1 MICFD
6 RQNFSGCFSVK
17 KRILYEEESRLIFK
31 AKCHE
36 IKNQEFQT
44 KLKCEQ
50 EYFSL
55 LIFRTKGIMI
65 FSGKNNQKVVQM
77 RVLSYELKGILLV
90 HKLISDQCGFYL
102 INICFTR
109 VLQSKAMTQ
118 FEKDQTR
125 LASCSFSTLCPPLT
139 AFYLALTLY

>member
-1 MICFD
+1 MRTNKSKETEFEFYFVTGTVLMLLGIRLMRWLYNLIYLLWSVLICRIFPAV
-6 RQNFSGCFSVK
+6 SVK
-17 KRILYEEESRLIFK
+17 KRILYEEESRLIFN

-65 FSGKNNQKVVQM
+65 FSGKNKQKAVQM

-90 HKLISDQCGFYL
+90 HKLISD
-102 INICFTR
+102 
-109 VLQSKAMTQ
+109 
-118 FEKDQTR
+118 
-125 LASCSFSTLCPPLT
+125 
-139 AFYLALTLY
+139 

>member
-1 MICFD
+1 M
-6 RQNFSGCFSVK
+6 K
-17 KRILYEEESRLIFK
+17 KRILYEEESRLIFN

-65 FSGKNNQKVVQM
+65 FFQVKTNQKAVQM
-77 RVLSYELKGILLV
+77 RVFSYELKGIPYFSPQINFRLVRWQFV
-90 HKLISDQCGFYL
+90 HKVDYILQLSRRSIQHLRQRSIS
-102 INICFTR
+102 TSR
-109 VLQSKAMTQ
+109 VI
-118 FEKDQTR
+118 
-125 LASCSFSTLCPPLT
+125 
-139 AFYLALTLY
+139 TLYVGVI

>member
-1 MICFD
+1 MRTNKSKETEFEFYFVTGTVLILLGIRLMRWLYNLIYLLWSVLICRIFPAV
-6 RQNFSGCFSVK
+6 SVK
-17 KRILYEEESRLIFK
+17 KRILYEEESRLIFN

-65 FSGKNNQKVVQM
+65 FSGKNKQKAVQM

-90 HKLISDQCGFYL
+90 HKLISD
-102 INICFTR
+102 
-109 VLQSKAMTQ
+109 
-118 FEKDQTR
+118 
-125 LASCSFSTLCPPLT
+125 
-139 AFYLALTLY
+139 